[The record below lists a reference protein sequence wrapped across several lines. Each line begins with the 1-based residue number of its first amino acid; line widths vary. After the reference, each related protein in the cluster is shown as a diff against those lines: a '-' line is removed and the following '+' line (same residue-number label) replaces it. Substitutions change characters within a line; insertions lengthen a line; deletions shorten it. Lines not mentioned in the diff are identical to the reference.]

1 MTRFCRGRNIPA
13 KVSLYCSHMQG
24 FFERIP
30 LIRTQL
36 LLLICIIS
44 YSSRGESPDSY
55 VPAICQ
61 QEVALIRFK
70 ETEPVR
76 LPDKTIPVNGS
87 RPVTLVASPDSLV
100 FQLTPALTVVTK
112 PLGTAKNNA
121 SVTFYNGSL
130 LLYTITITQTAP
142 IAVCS
147 SDLILGTA
155 KIDKGM
161 QLTLQIPSSLQP
173 GSVFLQATFS
183 DLNVPPTNISSMIA
197 TWNL

>member
-1 MTRFCRGRNIPA
+1 M
-13 KVSLYCSHMQG
+13 SG
-24 FFERIP
+24 FFKRIP
-30 LIRTQL
+30 VIRTQL
-36 LLLICIIS
+36 LLLICITS
-44 YSSRGESPDSY
+44 FSSHGESPNRY
-55 VPAICQ
+55 VQVISRQEQ
-61 QEVALIRFK
+61 QIGVQNA
-70 ETEPVR
+70 EPVR
-76 LPDKTIPVNGS
+76 VPDKKITNTAV
-87 RPVTLVASPDSLV
+87 RPVTPASRPDSLV
-100 FQLTPALTVVTK
+100 FQLTPTLTVVTK

-130 LLYTITITQTAP
+130 LLYTITVTQTAP

-161 QLTLQIPSSLQP
+161 QLTLQIPGSLQP

-183 DLNVPPTNISSMIA
+183 DLNVPPTEISSMIA

>member
-1 MTRFCRGRNIPA
+1 MIYFCRGRNIPA
-13 KVSLYCSHMQG
+13 KVSLYCTHMSG
-24 FFERIP
+24 LFERRP

-44 YSSRGESPDSY
+44 YSSLGESQNGY
-55 VPAICQ
+55 VPVICQ
-61 QEVALIRFK
+61 QEEAPIPVKQA
-70 ETEPVR
+70 EPAR
-76 LPDKTIPVNGS
+76 LPDEKKPNTGS
-87 RPVTLVASPDSLV
+87 RPVTPVSKPDSLV
-100 FQLTPALTVVTK
+100 FALTPTLTVVTK

-121 SVTFYNGSL
+121 SVTFYNGPF
-130 LLYTITITQTAP
+130 LLYTITVTQTAP

-161 QLTLQIPSSLQP
+161 QLTLQIPGSLQP

>member
-1 MTRFCRGRNIPA
+1 MP
-13 KVSLYCSHMQG
+13 G
-24 FFERIP
+24 FFERIR
-30 LIRTQL
+30 LIRAQL

-44 YSSRGESPDSY
+44 YSSLGESSNRY
-55 VPAICQ
+55 VPVICQ
-61 QEVALIRFK
+61 QEEPLISVRQA
-70 ETEPVR
+70 EPVR
-76 LPDKTIPVNGS
+76 LQGKTVPSNGS
-87 RPVTLVASPDSLV
+87 RPDTTVSSPDSLV
-100 FQLTPALTVVTK
+100 FQLTPTLTVVTK

-130 LLYTITITQTAP
+130 LLYTITVTQTAP

-161 QLTLQIPSSLQP
+161 QLTLQIPGSLQP

-183 DLNVPPTNISSMIA
+183 DLNIPPTNISSMIA